1 MQNATNLPATWE
13 ISLDQRLQQGAR
25 TFHLQWQYACLAK
38 RIVLLGVSGAG
49 KSQSLRLIAGI
60 SSAQQGYLR
69 LAGES
74 IFDVS
79 NKIALPA
86 RERRFGFLFQDYA
99 LFPHLN
105 VTQNIAFGL
114 QAGWRNP
121 ARELRN
127 ELQNELQNEKMR
139 EQVQHW
145 LKAMGLQEMA
155 MQMPGQL
162 SGGQKQRVAL
172 ARALINQPRALL
184 LDEPFAAL
192 DSRTRADLRDLLH
205 DWLQELQ
212 LPMILISHDEE
223 DVARFGEAVVQL
235 AGGRRL
241 E

>member
-1 MQNATNLPATWE
+1 MQNLTNLPLTWE
-13 ISLDQRLQQGAR
+13 IALDQRLQQGAR
-25 TFHLQWQYACLAK
+25 TFHLQWEYACTSK

-60 SSAQQGYLR
+60 STAQQGHLR
-69 LAGES
+69 LAGRD

-86 RERRFGFLFQDYA
+86 RERQFGFLFQDYA

-121 ARELRN
+121 VRELRN
-127 ELQNELQNEKMR
+127 ELQSEKMR

-145 LKAMGLQEMA
+145 LKAMGLQEIA

-212 LPMILISHDEE
+212 LPMMLISHDEE